1 MKTYI
6 GKAMRWFIAS
16 AACSGLAVGALA
28 ATDAGETI
36 TNLATV
42 TYEDA
47 LGNSFQVQS
56 NEAVVTVA
64 QVYSAT
70 LEEDRSTTSAPLTQA
85 SFVHILTNT
94 GNGSDTYTITGTEY
108 AAGAAGP
115 DGVTLADVG
124 SNITAIYLDTNGNNT
139 ADAGD
144 TLLWDGSVQGTVTLG
159 AGEIGT
165 LIMLVDVP
173 AGSDGDVL
181 FASLNAAGS
190 SGTVD
195 DLTAA
200 NGLDGV
206 EGTND
211 DTITITTGPAFNVV
225 KTAEVVAT
233 GVDHTAIDPSLTSA
247 SVIEYTIEVTNT
259 GGATASDVNILD
271 AIPEGTFL
279 LPSSISGAG
288 LGNIG
293 DDAGASTTFDET
305 NGAFAN
311 GGVDSDPFDAN
322 LDGDSADIAVA
333 VVRATDASMTVGTTV
348 RLTFQV
354 AYDPTNTDFDTV
366 YGDNDGSLADESID
380 NTAFADVDGD
390 SNPPTPSNPESI
402 PLADV
407 VTYAVDLDDTEENNG
422 PADTTNNGEDDDGD
436 NDTQFVTQAYEGEQ
450 VLFNNEVTNN
460 GSAADTFTLTTS
472 GSTFP
477 AGTTFRF
484 FTSTGVELAGAETP
498 QVQPGETIIIQVR
511 AQLPAGTTGV
521 GPYDVVVTAT
531 SVNDPSATPASDT
544 KTESL
549 GEILAAR
556 VDIANGTAITVT
568 NGADD
573 ADAADTDVANT
584 AAGETAA
591 ITTTAAAPGADVTFP
606 LVIANESGSAD
617 SFAIAA
623 GAVSNVNDPLA
634 TFTQGLPA
642 GWQVEFID
650 QGVLDATG
658 AVVQAGTGL
667 AINTTELLP
676 SGYAQLVNAVVT
688 VASDASVGTQDVYF
702 RVRSASTGLQDI
714 KRDAVTVDVVCSLD
728 LSANPE
734 LSIQQ
739 GGSQDFLHS
748 FSNNSNVTKTF
759 SLSVDDASLPA
770 GWTATL
776 LVDVTTDDLVDPN
789 TIHNG
794 SGSSAITVWDGVGS
808 PDESAGTLSAAN
820 EISLA
825 PGETVYFTVK
835 LFAPSD
841 AAVDSTASVTVSM
854 TDTGD
859 GSCLD
864 TTTDTARVVPPMD
877 LAKTAAVDIDCDCDS
892 TGLTFLATQTTDV
905 APNQCVIW
913 RLVAHN
919 ESTVD
924 ALNVE
929 ITDARTNFTE
939 FEPATGD
946 VGSPSSCA
954 GNPAACTSDDY
965 TTTVSGTDISWDVGT
980 LSAGGYAT
988 AEFCVRVQ

>member
-16 AACSGLAVGALA
+16 VACSGLAVGALA

-70 LEEDRSTTSAPLTQA
+70 LEEDRSTTSAPQTQA

-108 AAGAAGP
+108 AAGSGP
-115 DGVTLADVG
+115 GGNLADVS
-124 SNITAIYLDTNGNNT
+124 SNIAAIYLDTNGNNT
-139 ADAGD
+139 ADSGD
-144 TLLWDGSVQGTVTLG
+144 TLLWDGSVQGTVTLD
-159 AGEIGT
+159 AGEVGT

-173 AGSDGDVL
+173 AGADGDVL
-181 FASLNAAGS
+181 YASLNAAGT

-211 DTITITTGPAFNVV
+211 NTITITTGPAFNVV
-225 KTAEVVAT
+225 KTADVVAT
-233 GVDHTAIDPSLTSA
+233 GVDQSTIDPTLTA
-247 SVIEYTIEVTNT
+247 ANVIEYTIEVTNT
-259 GGATASDVNILD
+259 GGATATDVNILD

-279 LPSSISGAG
+279 VPGSISGVG
-288 LGNIG
+288 LGNVG

-305 NGAFAN
+305 TGGFAN
-311 GGVDSDPFDAN
+311 GGADSDPFDAN
-322 LDGDSADIAVA
+322 LDGDSADTTVA

-348 RLTFQV
+348 RLTFRV

-366 YGDNDGSLADESID
+366 YGDNDGSLSDESID

-402 PLADV
+402 PLVDV
-407 VTYAVDLDDTEENNG
+407 VTYGVDLDDTEENNG
-422 PADTTNNGEDDDGD
+422 ALDTINNGEDDDGD
-436 NDTQFVTQAYEGEQ
+436 NDIQFVTQAYEGDV

-460 GSAADTFTLTTS
+460 GSVADTFTLATS

-484 FTSTGVELAGAETP
+484 YTSTGVELMDAETP

-511 AQLPAGTTGV
+511 AQLPTGVTGV

-531 SVNDPSATPASDT
+531 SVNDPSGTPASDT
-544 KTESL
+544 KTERL

-556 VDIANGTAITVT
+556 VDIANGTSNTVT
-568 NGADD
+568 NVTED

-591 ITTTAAAPGADVTFP
+591 ITTTAAAPGAEVTFP
-606 LVIANESGSAD
+606 LVIANETGSAD
-617 SFAIAA
+617 SFNIAA
-623 GAVSNVNDPLA
+623 GTVSNVNDPLA
-634 TFTQGLPA
+634 TFAQGLPA
-642 GWQVEFID
+642 GWRVVFVD
-650 QGVLDATG
+650 QGVLNESG
-658 AVVQAGTGL
+658 FVVQAATGSS
-667 AINTTELLP
+667 INTTELLP

-688 VASDASVGTQDVYF
+688 VAPDATVGIQDVYF
-702 RVRSASTGLQDI
+702 RVTSASTGLQDI
-714 KRDAVTVDVVCSLD
+714 KRDAVNVDVVCSLD

-748 FSNNSNVTKTF
+748 FTNNSNATKTF
-759 SLSVDDASLPA
+759 SLNVDDASLPA

-776 LVDVTTDDLVDPN
+776 LVDVTLDDLVDPN
-789 TIHNG
+789 SIHNG
-794 SGSSAITVWDGVGS
+794 SGSSTVAVWDGAGS
-808 PDESAGTLSAAN
+808 PDEAAGSLSATN

-825 PGETVYFTVK
+825 PGETIYFIVK

-841 AAVDSTASVTVSM
+841 ASIGSTASVTVSM

-877 LAKTAAVDIDCDCDS
+877 LEKTAAVDIDCDCDS
-892 TGLTFLATQTTDV
+892 TGLTFLETQTTGV

-946 VGSPSSCA
+946 IGSPSSCA